1 MEIKNIKLTKG
12 MKKEEVNEL
21 VLEWVE
27 LLDDIFLGVEYKHN
41 WKCKC
46 GENFIRTWDKIR
58 YYESIRCLS
67 CSNKR
72 KRYKK
77 KILICEC
84 CGRFLHK
91 EALQVSN
98 LCNKHYNQFKKYG
111 KFLDNNP
118 IGKYDFNEII
128 IYEDYAEIILRDY
141 HCNEVGRSLIDL
153 EDVEK
158 IKNIKW
164 YKHSNNYVSTKSK
177 IMLHRF
183 IMGLGRTEEDNRIV
197 DHINRNKLDNR
208 KCNLRI
214 SDKTGNNRNVGLQKN
229 NKSGITG
236 VRWDKQTNKWKA
248 EITVNYKNIYLGIFD
263 SKEDA
268 IKRRLIA
275 EKKYFGEYAPQQHLF
290 NEYDIK

>member
-1 MEIKNIKLTKG
+1 
-12 MKKEEVNEL
+12 
-21 VLEWVE
+21 
-27 LLDDIFLGVEYKHN
+27 
-41 WKCKC
+41 
-46 GENFIRTWDKIR
+46 
-58 YYESIRCLS
+58 
-67 CSNKR
+67 
-72 KRYKK
+72 
-77 KILICEC
+77 
-84 CGRFLHK
+84 
-91 EALQVSN
+91 
-98 LCNKHYNQFKKYG
+98 
-111 KFLDNNP
+111 
-118 IGKYDFNEII
+118 
-128 IYEDYAEIILRDY
+128 
-141 HCNEVGRSLIDL
+141 
-153 EDVEK
+153 
-158 IKNIKW
+158 
-164 YKHSNNYVSTKSK
+164 
-177 IMLHRF
+177 MLHRF